1 MYSKKHEPQE
11 SIEVYLLKTPY
22 GFLDHKQL
30 SNREEE
36 LLMNSANYYFRLKR
50 DGDGTAEAVDKR
62 FSQRVSTS
70 MYQYLYKHLVND
82 SLSMSRFPNWWTH
95 YLRSVTDDKYRE
107 LILIRSWVYSKA
119 PYGKSETDSVILK
132 AVTHE

>member
-1 MYSKKHEPQE
+1 
-11 SIEVYLLKTPY
+11 
-22 GFLDHKQL
+22 
-30 SNREEE
+30 
-36 LLMNSANYYFRLKR
+36 
-50 DGDGTAEAVDKR
+50 
-62 FSQRVSTS
+62 